1 MQITQFKSKNGS
13 DQRQLDTLRS
23 LGLHRIG
30 EVVDV
35 RDTPQTR
42 GMVHRV
48 RHLVRIIEEKS

>member
-1 MQITQFKSKNGS
+1 M
-13 DQRQLDTLRS
+13 
-23 LGLHRIG
+23 G

-35 RDTPQTR
+35 RDTPQSR